1 MFTEASNG
9 ITSCSRGLL
18 DDVSWNSQ
26 WAVWTFSG
34 ITSCSREVFDDVS
47 WSSQWIFRWEQW
59 GSESLRA
66 LILILFITLNLYP
79 SVSILKRYKTSDNE
93 YSGLHFPKH
102 HVYKKY
108 MLCLW
113 KICYLNVLYTFQ
125 IVMVLFLSCSETFVP
140 EVHAVWCLDW
150 SRHIWDNEETV
161 CSVTDFSPLASH
173 GTGGRNSSHSPSSL
187 SPTNYLLWNLSRMSE
202 MEVGIL
208 HVGQYHDLAL

>member
-59 GSESLRA
+59 GSEPLRA
-66 LILILFITLNLYP
+66 LILILFITLNLHP
-79 SVSILKRYKTSDNE
+79 FVSILKRYKTSDNE
-93 YSGLHFPKH
+93 YSGLHFPKL

-125 IVMVLFLSCSETFVP
+125 IVMVLFLSCRHLCQKSTQCG
-140 EVHAVWCLDW
+140 VWIV
-150 SRHIWDNEETV
+150 R
-161 CSVTDFSPLASH
+161 VTDHRLVQARLRQWGDSLQCDWFLASCF
-173 GTGGRNSSHSPSSL
+173 TCN
-187 SPTNYLLWNLSRMSE
+187 WW
-202 MEVGIL
+202 
-208 HVGQYHDLAL
+208 